1 MFLRIL
7 ASEVPLHIS
16 LGAAFPGPPVA
27 NICSPSCMSPLR
39 KRQGRSRGAG
49 ASWSSATEACLHGKM
64 EWLAGVFPAWRESRG
79 KREKGR
85 IPIASNLH
93 LGRRKQASIKSLPK
107 VLSEVPFRPPMPGS
121 YLSSQDTLSFG
132 VWKRQPPNPAK
143 GQCWDRDGNR
153 SPGFWPG
160 PCHAL
165 LGLLEPLTGLSF
177 SPASFPTGIL

>member
-1 MFLRIL
+1 
-7 ASEVPLHIS
+7 
-16 LGAAFPGPPVA
+16 
-27 NICSPSCMSPLR
+27 
-39 KRQGRSRGAG
+39 
-49 ASWSSATEACLHGKM
+49 M
-64 EWLAGVFPAWRESRG
+64 EWLAGVFSAWREMRG

-107 VLSEVPFRPPMPGS
+107 VLSEVPFWPPMPGS

-143 GQCWDRDGNR
+143 GQCWDGDGNR

-160 PCHAL
+160 LATHSWAFLSLSLASVSHL
-165 LGLLEPLTGLSF
+165 LP
-177 SPASFPTGIL
+177 SPQEFCEGQYIAQC